1 MHPVAET
8 AGGFLGRA
16 GAVLFGWL
24 PCWKSS
30 SACLPGRAEQVARCP
45 LAVCGFR
52 DLLTLPLPEASP
64 SLDSFLI
71 RAMDG
76 KREGDTA
83 GRGIEGG
90 AGYFCV
96 ILSMV
101 FYNSSFKLPA

>member
-1 MHPVAET
+1 MAEA

-30 SACLPGRAEQVARCP
+30 SACLPGRAEQADRGP

-71 RAMDG
+71 RVMDE
-76 KREGDTA
+76 KTEGDTA
-83 GRGIEGG
+83 GRGGEGG
-90 AGYFCV
+90 PDTFV
-96 ILSMV
+96 S
-101 FYNSSFKLPA
+101 FFQSSFITLFFKFSA